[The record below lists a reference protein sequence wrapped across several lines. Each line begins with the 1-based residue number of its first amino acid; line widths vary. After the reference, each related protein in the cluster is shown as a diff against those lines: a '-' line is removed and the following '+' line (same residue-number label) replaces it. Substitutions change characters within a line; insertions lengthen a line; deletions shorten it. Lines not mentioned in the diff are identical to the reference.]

1 VDFTKRILFEQER
14 VRLVGVCFGHQ
25 IIGRVLGQKVGRSE
39 GGWEISV
46 TPMQLTAKGKELF
59 GLDEVVSCPHVPTY
73 TYVIDGH
80 STLTISSPQAIH
92 QMHQD
97 AVFTYPPS
105 VEHLG
110 HSPSCHVQG
119 MYEKNRLITTQGH
132 PEFDGDIVAELLENR
147 HDRGVFDD
155 ETYEDAMGR
164 VRRHHDGVKVAAAFL
179 RFMVEV

>member
-1 VDFTKRILFEQER
+1 

-25 IIGRVLGQKVGRSE
+25 IIGRALGQKVGRSE

-46 TPMQLTAKGKELF
+46 TPMQLTTKGKELF
-59 GLDEVVSCPHVPTY
+59 GLDEVVSYYLPY
-73 TYVIDGH
+73 TA
-80 STLTISSPQAIH
+80 TLPSPRLHTFPSQAIH

-119 MYEKNRLITTQGH
+119 MYEKKRLITTQGH

-164 VRRHHDGVKVAAAFL
+164 VRRKHDGVKVAAAFL
-179 RFMVEV
+179 RFMVEE